1 MHPKRL
7 AILAIVPALLIAVT
21 TALLWPDS
29 TVNPA
34 PANTTSKRHQDRK
47 PAPHQPAASEWQ
59 PLLDDSLPLETRL
72 DLARSIDHQ
81 TSQAERAFLFDA
93 LTHTP
98 RPDTGQDWW
107 IVMNEIMEQMRK
119 KGIGSD
125 QYSARLGALIR
136 DSSQNE
142 MVRDYAIQHL
152 AQWIAPA
159 GGDITP
165 GEENPAQA
173 RLALEAIAAAAADPA
188 LAGSTVSGTALMAL
202 LDASSR
208 LPATATAATWDSLRP
223 YLAEVITGQ
232 ATAANH
238 FRISAIQ
245 AVALRG
251 DITQLPAI
259 RDLATRDSTD
269 PGLRLSSIAAL
280 GLYAAPA
287 DRPFLESLATG
298 TTKFRH
304 AAQAALTRY
313 P

>member
-1 MHPKRL
+1 
-7 AILAIVPALLIAVT
+7 
-21 TALLWPDS
+21 
-29 TVNPA
+29 
-34 PANTTSKRHQDRK
+34 
-47 PAPHQPAASEWQ
+47 
-59 PLLDDSLPLETRL
+59 
-72 DLARSIDHQ
+72 
-81 TSQAERAFLFDA
+81 
-93 LTHTP
+93 
-98 RPDTGQDWW
+98 
-107 IVMNEIMEQMRK
+107 
-119 KGIGSD
+119 
-125 QYSARLGALIR
+125 
-136 DSSQNE
+136 

-165 GEENPAQA
+165 GEENPGQA
-173 RLALEAIAAAAADPA
+173 RLALDAIAAAAADPA

-208 LPATATAATWDSLRP
+208 LPATATTWDSLRP

-287 DRPFLESLATG
+287 DRPFLESLAIG

-304 AAQAALTRY
+304 AAQSALTRY